1 MTADNREPWPSRA
14 LGARKRMLAPNVPGS
29 STLSE
34 AETERLTRR
43 ALRLA
48 QFTVAYNVVEGA
60 VAISAGLVAGLVSLV
75 GFGFDSGIESAVAV
89 LVGLR
94 LAARL
99 RHGEADQRKERR
111 TLRAVALTF
120 FLLAAYVGFEGV
132 RSLMDD
138 EPPDQSLVGIVL
150 LTASIIVMP
159 VLAAAKQRVA
169 LQLGGDKLILADA
182 AETKICV
189 LLSVSTL
196 LGLGLYSITGAT
208 WLDPLAGFVI
218 AAFAVHE
225 GREAWE
231 GELVE
236 NDDEQDQR
244 RSRASG
250 EAS

>member
-1 MTADNREPWPSRA
+1 MTADDREPWPSRA

-29 STLSE
+29 STLGE

-75 GFGFDSGIESAVAV
+75 GFGFDSGIESAVAL

-99 RHGEADQRKERR
+99 RHGDADQRKERR

-196 LGLGLYSITGAT
+196 LGLGLYSLTGAT

-236 NDDEQDQR
+236 DDDERDQR
-244 RSRASG
+244 RSRPSG